1 MPQLKCTP
9 EYLEFVYVLSEINL
23 FIYIKSDLSS
33 CTDIIYVSV
42 VVGIYFQVW
51 QFQINISRLR
61 DRYQGQ
67 SCQPFHQ
74 FCPTA
79 PAPSSSPHL
88 SIPSSDRP
96 AAERRA
102 AQATREAPG
111 RPPLRHL
118 PQNKRRSRKAPLDDR
133 DRLQD
138 LVEPAGCAEAR
149 QLLRQAA
156 AVGLGGGKGDAAD
169 EKQRALKSRFF

>member
-23 FIYIKSDLSS
+23 FIYIKSDFSS

-67 SCQPFHQ
+67 SRQPFHQ

-96 AAERRA
+96 APQRRA
-102 AQATREAPG
+102 AQATR
-111 RPPLRHL
+111 
-118 PQNKRRSRKAPLDDR
+118 KAP
-133 DRLQD
+133 
-138 LVEPAGCAEAR
+138 
-149 QLLRQAA
+149 
-156 AVGLGGGKGDAAD
+156 
-169 EKQRALKSRFF
+169 